1 MSSPSGIFQMA
12 ILLVLAVACAGER
25 GGTGRGGDGESR
37 TGVDSKIGVTG
48 EGERRYAPGQVLVKF
63 RDGTD
68 AGTIASIQREV
79 HLETVRVVSS
89 PNLFLMKIVDD
100 TSVEE
105 TVQRLQRYRE
115 VVYAE
120 PNYVRRIQ

>member
-1 MSSPSGIFQMA
+1 MSPANGMFQVA
-12 ILLVLAVACAGER
+12 ILVFFAVACAGQ
-25 GGTGRGGDGESR
+25 GSGIGRGGDGESW
-37 TGVDSKIGVTG
+37 TVDRKINVTG

-68 AGTIASIQREV
+68 AGTIARIQREL

-89 PNLFLMKIVDD
+89 PNLFLMRIVDQ

-105 TVQRLQRYRE
+105 TVQRLQRYDE
-115 VVYAE
+115 VVLAE

>member
-1 MSSPSGIFQMA
+1 MFQMT
-12 ILLVLAVACAGER
+12 LLLLAFACAGQ
-25 GGTGRGGDGESR
+25 GSGAGGGDGESR
-37 TGVDSKIGVTG
+37 TVDKNIGVTG
-48 EGERRYAPGQVLVKF
+48 DGERGYAPGEVLVKF

-68 AGTIASIQREV
+68 AETIARIQREV

-89 PNLFLMKIVDD
+89 PNLLLMRIVDQ

-105 TVQRLQRYRE
+105 TVQRLKKYSE
-115 VVYAE
+115 VILAE

>member
-1 MSSPSGIFQMA
+1 MSPASGMFQMA
-12 ILLVLAVACAGER
+12 ILVVLAVACAGQR
-25 GGTGRGGDGESR
+25 SGTGRGGDGEIQSVER
-37 TGVDSKIGVTG
+37 KTGVTG
-48 EGERRYAPGQVLVKF
+48 EQERRYAPGEVLVKF

-68 AGTIASIQREV
+68 AGTISRIQQEV

-89 PNLFLMKIVDD
+89 PNLFLMRIVDQ

-105 TVQRLQRYRE
+105 TVQRLQRYDE
-115 VVYAE
+115 VVLAE

>member
-1 MSSPSGIFQMA
+1 MSAAGRMFQVA
-12 ILLVLAVACAGER
+12 ILVVLAVACAGQ
-25 GGTGRGGDGESR
+25 GSGTGRGGDGESL
-37 TGVDSKIGVTG
+37 TVVDRKIGVTG
-48 EGERRYAPGQVLVKF
+48 ERERRYAPGEVLVKF

-68 AGTIASIQREV
+68 AGTIARIQREV

-89 PNLFLMKIVDD
+89 PNLFLMRIVDQ

-105 TVQRLQRYRE
+105 TVQRLQMYDE
-115 VVYAE
+115 VVLAE

>member
-1 MSSPSGIFQMA
+1 MSRASRVFQMT
-12 ILLVLAVACAGER
+12 ILLVLAVACAGQES
-25 GGTGRGGDGESR
+25 GTGRGGGGESR
-37 TGVDSKIGVTG
+37 TVDRNIGVTG

-68 AGTIASIQREV
+68 AETIARIQREV

-89 PNLFLMKIVDD
+89 PNLFLMRIVDQ

-105 TVQRLQRYRE
+105 TVQRLQRYGE
-115 VVYAE
+115 VVLAE

>member
-1 MSSPSGIFQMA
+1 MSRASRMLRMT
-12 ILLVLAVACAGER
+12 ILLAFAVSCTGQ
-25 GGTGRGGDGESR
+25 GSGTGQRGEGEGR
-37 TGVDSKIGVTG
+37 TVDTKTNVTG
-48 EGERRYAPGQVLVKF
+48 QGERRYAPGEVLVKF

-68 AGTIASIQREV
+68 AGTIARIQREV

-89 PNLFLMKIVDD
+89 PNLFLMRIVGQ

-105 TVQRLQRYRE
+105 TVERLQSYGE
-115 VVYAE
+115 VVLAE

>member
-1 MSSPSGIFQMA
+1 MSPASGMFQMA
-12 ILLVLAVACAGER
+12 ILVVLAVACTGQ
-25 GGTGRGGDGESR
+25 GSGTGRGGDGESR
-37 TGVDSKIGVTG
+37 TVDRKTGVTG
-48 EGERRYAPGQVLVKF
+48 EGERRYAPGEVLVRF

-68 AGTIASIQREV
+68 AGTISRIQQEV

-89 PNLFLMKIVDD
+89 PNLFLMRIVDQ

-105 TVQRLQRYRE
+105 TVQRLQRYDE
-115 VVYAE
+115 VVLAE

>member
-1 MSSPSGIFQMA
+1 MSPASRMFQMV
-12 ILLVLAVACAGER
+12 LLIVLALACAGQ
-25 GGTGRGGDGESR
+25 GTGRGGDGE
-37 TGVDSKIGVTG
+37 GPNVDKKMGIAGD
-48 EGERRYAPGQVLVKF
+48 GERRYAPGEVLVRF

-68 AGTIASIQREV
+68 AGTIARIQREV

-89 PNLFLMKIVDD
+89 PNLYLMKIVDQ

-105 TVQRLQRYRE
+105 MVRRLQRYEE
-115 VVYAE
+115 VVLAE

>member
-1 MSSPSGIFQMA
+1 MSPAKWMFQMTL
-12 ILLVLAVACAGER
+12 LLVLAVACAGQ
-25 GGTGRGGDGESR
+25 GSGTGGGGEGESL
-37 TGVDSKIGVTG
+37 TVDKKIDVTG
-48 EGERRYAPGQVLVKF
+48 EGERRYARGEVLVRF

-68 AGTIASIQREV
+68 AGTIARIQREV

-89 PNLFLMKIVDD
+89 PNLFLMRIVDQ

-105 TVQRLQRYRE
+105 TVQRLQRYGE
-115 VVYAE
+115 VVLAE

>member
-1 MSSPSGIFQMA
+1 MSPASKMLQMA
-12 ILLVLAVACAGER
+12 ILLVLAVACAGQ
-25 GGTGRGGDGESR
+25 GSSVGRGGDGEIQPIER
-37 TGVDSKIGVTG
+37 KLGVTG
-48 EGERRYAPGQVLVKF
+48 EGEGRYAPGEVLVKF

-79 HLETVRVVSS
+79 HLETVKVVSS

>member
-1 MSSPSGIFQMA
+1 MSPASRMFQMA
-12 ILLVLAVACAGER
+12 IFLVLAVACAGL
-25 GGTGRGGDGESR
+25 GSGAGKGGDGGIQTIER
-37 TGVDSKIGVTG
+37 KPGVTG
-48 EGERRYAPGQVLVKF
+48 EGERRYAPGEVLVRF

-79 HLETVRVVSS
+79 HLETVKVVSS

>member
-1 MSSPSGIFQMA
+1 MSRASRVFQMT
-12 ILLVLAVACAGER
+12 ILLVLAFACAGQES
-25 GGTGRGGDGESR
+25 GTGRGGGGESR
-37 TGVDSKIGVTG
+37 TVDRNIGVTG

-68 AGTIASIQREV
+68 AETIARIQREV

-89 PNLFLMKIVDD
+89 PNLFLMRIVDQ

-105 TVQRLQRYRE
+105 TVQRLQRYGE
-115 VVYAE
+115 VVLAE

>member
-1 MSSPSGIFQMA
+1 MSPVSRMFQMA
-12 ILLVLAVACAGER
+12 ILLVLAVACAGQ
-25 GGTGRGGDGESR
+25 GSGPGREGDGEIQTIER
-37 TGVDSKIGVTG
+37 KLGVTG
-48 EGERRYAPGQVLVKF
+48 EGERHYAAGEVLVRF

-89 PNLFLMKIVDD
+89 PNLFLMKIVGGI
-100 TSVEE
+100 SVEE